1 MMVLYR
7 AYIYCACPLIVLNIP
22 LDSATAT
29 HMSSDSHGPV
39 APVTTLI
46 QGRAEG
52 DGVEAGVCH
61 VPLSYLTIG
70 DRRRRP
76 VRRRTVVQDLAPGE
90 RHRVY
95 VSTGPQLLLAA
106 WRQIHS
112 ARFSS
117 GDQLY
122 RARAISSDS
131 GGACHSVLGE
141 CRSERDCQGDCRSAR
156 GNVSVS
162 WEECR
167 LAGRARSP
175 SPMGYYWQSVS
186 VRQWHNQHELVCCN
200 LLSGEHKRISLLGL
214 L

>member
-1 MMVLYR
+1 MVLYR

-112 ARFSS
+112 ARFSRPGTSYTVPGRYPQTPAGAATVYS
-117 GDQLY
+117 G
-122 RARAISSDS
+122 S
-131 GGACHSVLGE
+131 
-141 CRSERDCQGDCRSAR
+141 
-156 GNVSVS
+156 
-162 WEECR
+162 
-167 LAGRARSP
+167 AGRK
-175 SPMGYYWQSVS
+175 GT
-186 VRQWHNQHELVCCN
+186 VRGTV
-200 LLSGEHKRISLLGL
+200 GL
-214 L
+214 PGGMSA